1 MTPTER
7 YQADVA
13 SGKVM
18 QDPEQTRVVGH
29 LTDLCRGLQEK
40 AKPVNG
46 TWLQR
51 LIYAV
56 RGKVIAPVPVQGMY
70 LWGGV
75 GRGKTNLMDLFFA
88 SVEDSSKLRTHF
100 HRFMQDIHSR
110 LAALQ
115 GITDPLEAIADE
127 LAERATLICF
137 DEFYVS
143 DIGDAMLLG
152 GLLKALLDRDV
163 VLVATSNVPPQQLY
177 EDGLQRQKFLP
188 AIAAIEHH
196 CEVVKVDSAKDY
208 RLERLSA
215 TELYLFPLS
224 QAVEEQLRA
233 TFFELA
239 SDTASIS
246 ENGMLILLGRE
257 LRTILLAEDQVWFLF
272 EELCGGPRSA
282 FDYVEL
288 AKLYRTVFL
297 SGVPVLAEEA
307 NDSARR
313 FVSLVDELY
322 DRRVR
327 LIMAAEAD
335 VHHLYDGRSLAFE
348 FKRTQSRLM
357 EMRSLDYL
365 GREHLL

>member
-29 LTDLCRGLQEK
+29 LTGLCRGLQEK

-75 GRGKTNLMDLFFA
+75 GRGKTYLMDLFFA

-163 VLVATSNVPPQQLY
+163 VLVATSNVPPHQLY

-233 TFFELA
+233 TFLNWPA
-239 SDTASIS
+239 IRRQSAKR
-246 ENGMLILLGRE
+246 MLILLGRE
-257 LRTILLAEDQVWFLF
+257 LRTVLWQKTRSGSCLKSCAAVREALLIMWNWRNYIGRCFLAVS
-272 EELCGGPRSA
+272 LCWLKR
-282 FDYVEL
+282 L
-288 AKLYRTVFL
+288 TT
-297 SGVPVLAEEA
+297 VLA
-307 NDSARR
+307 DSSIWWMN
-313 FVSLVDELY
+313 FMTVVF
-322 DRRVR
+322 
-327 LIMAAEAD
+327 
-335 VHHLYDGRSLAFE
+335 G
-348 FKRTQSRLM
+348 
-357 EMRSLDYL
+357 
-365 GREHLL
+365 

>member
-13 SGKVM
+13 SGKVTR
-18 QDPEQTRVVGH
+18 DPEQTRVIGH

-40 AKPVNG
+40 AKPVHE

-56 RGKVIAPVPVQGMY
+56 REKVTAPVPLQGMY

-75 GRGKTNLMDLFFA
+75 GRGKTYLMDLFFA

-100 HRFMQDIHSR
+100 HRFMQDVHSR
-110 LAALQ
+110 LVALQ

-163 VLVATSNVPPQQLY
+163 VLVATSNVPPHELY
-177 EDGLQRQKFLP
+177 ENGLQREKFLP

-196 CEVVKVDSAKDY
+196 CKVVKVDSARDY

-233 TFFELA
+233 SFFELS
-239 SDTASIS
+239 SDTASIT

-335 VHHLYDGRSLAFE
+335 VHHLYDGQGLAFE
-348 FKRTQSRLM
+348 FERTQSRLM
-357 EMRSLDYL
+357 EMRSREYL